1 MIRITFIIILSI
13 LLISCQST
21 ETMKKNPKENSK
33 SLKFKIKS
41 DAEMKAKK

>member
-13 LLISCQST
+13 LLTSCQSA
-21 ETMKKNPKENSK
+21 ETMKKSPKENSK
-33 SLKFKIKS
+33 TLKFKITS

>member
-13 LLISCQST
+13 LLTSCQST
-21 ETMKKNPKENSK
+21 ETVKKSTKENSK
-33 SLKFKIKS
+33 SLKLKITG